1 MLPSNETGTSYK
13 RLWFYALTNFIDSDQ
28 YGYYDEMKVINCH
41 TTLRR
46 LWINE
51 GKRRGYELVDA

>member
-1 MLPSNETGTSYK
+1 M
-13 RLWFYALTNFIDSDQ
+13 SDDDD
-28 YGYYDEMKVINCH
+28 YYDEMEIINSH
-41 TTLRR
+41 TSLRR